1 MLLTIIRSYDLE
13 RLWHHPELEF
23 AMGLDF
29 VRHHVRRFAG
39 HPDVPVHVLWSE
51 PPHNAVAMYAL
62 HYEGRFIAG
71 PIGTTPTAPPD
82 LVVGER
88 SPMTL
93 FFAIDDDVPHDVDV
107 ETLPV
112 ADMLFHAIENA
123 VGAQDEGVPQ
133 P

>member
-1 MLLTIIRSYDLE
+1 VLLTIIRSYDLE

-29 VRHHVRRFAG
+29 VRHHVRRFGG
-39 HPDVPVHVLWSE
+39 HPDVPVHVLWAD
-51 PPHNAVAMYAL
+51 PPRSAVAMYAM

-71 PIGTTPTAPPD
+71 PIGTTAAAPPD
-82 LVVGER
+82 VIGGPR

-93 FFAIDDDVPHDVDV
+93 FFVIDEDVPEDGDV
-107 ETLPV
+107 EAMAA

-123 VGAQDEGVPQ
+123 VGAQDEGVTQ